1 MTGMMILKRLTT
13 SEINK
18 IASQKPIF
26 QRAQDVTG
34 VPWRAIATI
43 WYRESFSIAPPTHRV
58 GGQFQFDPP
67 LNEKTMRYLLDKY
80 TNLNEEQKIAHI
92 KSGIE
97 YFTSAAVFAACW
109 LRHKANPILTPSAS
123 DDDIKDA
130 FYGYNGRAYKD
141 ADHSPY
147 VMNYADEDHYE
158 MRIYGTVR
166 NAHGNNVRLKDK
178 DGRDGVP
185 NTQIGALV
193 VYRQLKTAIQ

>member
-1 MTGMMILKRLTT
+1 MTKILKRLTQ

-18 IASQKPIF
+18 IAAQKPIF
-26 QRAQDVTG
+26 QRAQDLTG

-43 WYRESFSIAPPTHRV
+43 WYRETFSVAPPTHRV

-67 LNEKTMRYLLDKY
+67 PSDESLMYLLHNY
-80 TNLNEEQKIAHI
+80 TKVPTMAEKEALV

-97 YFTSAAVFAACW
+97 YFTSAAIFAACW
-109 LRHKANPILTPSAS
+109 LRHKSKFVLTIAAT
-123 DDDIKDA
+123 DEHIKDA

-147 VMNYADEDHYE
+147 VMNYFDEDHYE

-166 NAHGNNVRLKDK
+166 DAKGNNIRLKDK
-178 DGRDGVP
+178 DGKDGVP
-185 NTQIGALV
+185 NKQIGAFV
-193 VYRQLKTAIQ
+193 VYKQLQQAIKD